1 MTDRLVVA
9 EGMRKTYG
17 RQGLFRKGVPYVAVK
32 DVSLSVGV
40 GETLA
45 IVGESGAGKSTVGRM
60 VLRLIEPDSGSVT
73 FVGTDLLALSSKQL
87 RKIRPEMQMIFQD
100 PFSSLDPTM
109 MIGDSVSEPL
119 KVHTDLGADARH
131 HKVAELLLRVGLTPE
146 FADRFPRECSGGQ
159 LQRIAIA
166 RAIST
171 GPRLIVCDEPVA
183 ALDLSIRGQILN
195 LLLDLQQE
203 LGISYLFISHDLSVV
218 RHFAHRVAVMKS
230 GEIVEQGD
238 IEDVFERPV
247 EAYTRELLAAVPI
260 PSFADDETNATR
272 TARVVS
278 AGSAKE
284 SL

>member
-1 MTDRLVVA
+1 MTDQLVVA
-9 EGMRKTYG
+9 EGLRKTYG
-17 RQGLFRKGVPYVAVK
+17 RPGLFRKKIPFVAVK

-60 VLRLIEPDSGSVT
+60 VLRLIEPDSGSVN
-73 FVGTDLLALSSKQL
+73 FAGSDLLALNSNQL
-87 RKIRPEMQMIFQD
+87 RKVRPEMQMIFQD

-119 KVHTDLGADARH
+119 KVHTDLDADARH
-131 HKVAELLLRVGLTPE
+131 HKVAELLFRVGLTPA

-195 LLLDLQQE
+195 LLVDLQQE

-218 RHFAHRVAVMKS
+218 RHFAHRVAVMKA
-230 GEIVEQGD
+230 GEIVEQGA

-247 EAYTRELLAAVPI
+247 EAYTKELLAAVPI
-260 PSFADDETNATR
+260 PSFVDETTVTPAGGKG
-272 TARVVS
+272 S
-278 AGSAKE
+278 AGSAQQMI
-284 SL
+284 